1 MDKEKSNGE
10 AIFHCLR
17 KEDFD
22 ELFEFKEKMIGF
34 AESKKTLNS
43 ITRNDI
49 NDLRHRI
56 KEIDAKIDRLLFVF
70 VTGCITII
78 ISFLIKLSI

>member
-1 MDKEKSNGE
+1 MDREQHK
-10 AIFHCLR
+10 CLK
-17 KEDFD
+17 KEDWD
-22 ELFEFKEKMIGF
+22 EFFEFKEKMIGF
-34 AESKKTLNS
+34 MESKKTLNS

-78 ISFLIKLSI
+78 ISFLTKLSI

>member
-22 ELFEFKEKMIGF
+22 ELFAFKETMIGF
-34 AESKKTLNS
+34 AESKKTLNG

-56 KEIDAKIDRLLFVF
+56 KEIDAKIDRLLFIF
-70 VTGCITII
+70 VTASITMII
-78 ISFLIKLSI
+78 TMLFKM

>member
-1 MDKEKSNGE
+1 MAKRG
-10 AIFHCLR
+10 R
-17 KEDFD
+17 
-22 ELFEFKEKMIGF
+22 
-34 AESKKTLNS
+34 KTLNS

-56 KEIDAKIDRLLFVF
+56 KEIDAKIDRLLFIF
-70 VTGCITII
+70 VTGYITII